1 MQQLPVL
8 RRLLRFWLLCLPF
21 SLVVLLSS
29 CTTSRVRQQNT
40 MFRLDGTMADTSKL
54 RRAVNRAE
62 RNYVIQPNDY
72 LAIRVYTNEGESI
85 IDPNG
90 ELSFGAPTGGGSR
103 QAVGVGRQ
111 QAGASRGGG
120 AQNGGAEFL
129 VQNDGIVRLPMVGDV
144 KLSGYTLLEV
154 DSVLRGRYNE
164 FYQQPFVTTQ
174 VSNNRIIVLGAVGG
188 SSGQIIPLANDNMN
202 LIEVLALAG
211 GIDGGAITGAG
222 TGRIGRADNIR
233 LIRGDLKNP
242 RVQVIDLTSFA
253 GMRKA
258 NLQVEPNDIIYV
270 EPVRRPFF
278 EAVGDIAPLFT
289 IVSGLAGLATTIIYL
304 TITLRR
310 DN

>member
-1 MQQLPVL
+1 MQQLPTT
-8 RRLLRFWLLCLPF
+8 RRLLRFWLLYLPF
-21 SLVVLLSS
+21 SLIALLSS

-54 RRAVNRAE
+54 RRALNRAE

-90 ELSFGAPTGGGSR
+90 ELSFGSPTGSGSR
-103 QAVGVGRQ
+103 QSAGAGRQ
-111 QAGASRGGG
+111 GASRGGS

-129 VQNDGIVRLPMVGDV
+129 VQNDGVVRLPMVGDV
-144 KLSGYTLLEV
+144 KLSGYTLLEA
-154 DSVLRGRYNE
+154 DSVLKGRYNE

-174 VSNNRIIVLGAVGG
+174 VSNNRIIILGAVGG
-188 SSGQIIPLANDNMN
+188 SSGQVIPLVNDNMN

-211 GIDGGAITGAG
+211 GIDGGAITGTG

-253 GMRKA
+253 GMRQA

-278 EAVGDIAPLFT
+278 EAIGDIAPLFG

-304 TITLRR
+304 TVNLRS
-310 DN
+310 NN